1 MTLNPSRKP
10 GQQGA
15 DTLALSQEVQDIAD
29 RVADI
34 EAGNGGAGDPTAA
47 QVNLRWRNDID
58 GEYFGHGDSLTA
70 AFGDM
75 IMYDPIK
82 SAPSGIVTDSQLDVT
97 LPGITASDYGKRIQV
112 SCQFDNDID
121 AGVADGG
128 DNNGISGTVKF
139 FPSNNDLIGDT
150 DDAVAAYGVGYVEWT
165 AGLFNE
171 AQRIPFRNKQGPY
184 VATLIA
190 LPPDDT
196 AVESTGRWLASISTL
211 AMPKKATDE
220 LESVTVAP
228 SGTHNAV
235 AGQRVIMD
243 GAGGPSTATVNLPA
257 SPLARGEIVEIWI
270 INGGGTSSITIGRNG
285 QNINTQAADGTLTDA
300 GTGALQVAKA
310 RCEVISTLF
319 SGWVVS
325 SFAGT

>member
-1 MTLNPSRKP
+1 MTLDPQNRP
-10 GQQGA
+10 GQAGHNPF
-15 DTLALSQEVQDIAD
+15 ALSQEVQDIAD

-34 EAGNGGAGDPTAA
+34 ENGNGGAGDPTAA
-47 QVNLRWRNDID
+47 QVNLRWRNDVD

-97 LPGITASDYGKRIQV
+97 LPGITSDDYGKRIQV
-112 SCQFDNDID
+112 SCQFDSDIG

-128 DNNGISGTVKF
+128 DNDGISGTVTF
-139 FPSNNDLIGDT
+139 FPSNNDIIGDT
-150 DDAVAAYGVGYVEWT
+150 DDAVAAYGPGYVEWT
-165 AGLFNE
+165 AGLLNE
-171 AQRIPFRNKQGPY
+171 TIRTTTRNKQGPY

-196 AVESTGRWLASISTL
+196 AVEATGRWMASISTF
-211 AMPKKATDE
+211 AMPEKAANE
-220 LESVTVAP
+220 LDTVAVAP

-235 AGQRVIMD
+235 AGQRVILD
-243 GAGGPSTATVNLPA
+243 GAGGASSATVNLPA
-257 SPLARGEIVEIWI
+257 NPQNGEVIEIWI
-270 INGGGTSSITIGRNG
+270 INGGGTSSVTIGRNG
-285 QNINTQAADGTLTDA
+285 QNINTQAANGTLTDA

-310 RCEVISTLF
+310 RCEVISALF
-319 SGWVVS
+319 TGWVVS